1 VKLYQALN
9 NSNNDSFPDES
20 GCDKKSE
27 HPYQKKFAVV
37 NPCRMCQPMG
47 AVQALLGIEGAM
59 PLVHGSQGCS
69 TYMRFQLCRHF
80 REPINVSSTSLSEG
94 TVVYGGEENLIKALE
109 TIKIQY
115 NPTLIGV
122 TSSCLTETIGDDVE
136 RIIKKFRESYLKNHG
151 EKFPPVVSISTPSYS
166 GSHVEGYDK
175 TLVALLEN
183 LTLPPESEHEPD
195 MINLIP
201 GNLSPADVEEIKE
214 IIKLMEINGIIFTD
228 NSESLNAPL
237 TGSVDFLPSKG
248 ITLDEIRQAA
258 NSKITLTLSQHASS
272 GGKLLNKRF
281 GVPHAILPLPIG
293 LENTDKFI
301 ETLSSLNYV
310 ENIPPTLERDRGRLL
325 DGMVDSQAYTHGQRL
340 AIYGDPDLVTGLVSF
355 VVELGMEPSIVATG
369 TKSNQFHEDIK
380 KITAKT
386 SHDPVVINGGDL
398 YDLHQQVKKTG
409 ADLLMGNSYG
419 GRIAVAEDIPLVRV
433 GFPIFDRVGAQ
444 RICILG
450 YKGGLSLL
458 DQLTNTII
466 QYYYDEAGYE
476 L

>member
-1 VKLYQALN
+1 MYKAHPN
-9 NSNNDSFPDES
+9 NTNDSFHDES

-27 HPYQKKFAVV
+27 PPYQKKFAVI

-59 PLVHGSQGCS
+59 PLIHGSQGCS

-136 RIIKKFRESYLKNHG
+136 GIIKKFRESYLKDHG
-151 EKFPPVVSISTPSYS
+151 EEFPPIVSISTPSYS

-175 TLVALLEN
+175 TIASLIMN
-183 LTLPPESEHEPD
+183 LTLPPLSEDKPEV
-195 MINLIP
+195 INIIP

-214 IIKLMEINGIIFTD
+214 IIKLMELNSIILTD
-228 NSESLNAPL
+228 TSESLNAPL
-237 TGSVDFLPSKG
+237 TGSVEFLPSG
-248 ITLDEIRQAA
+248 GTTLDEIRQAA
-258 NSKITLTLSQHASS
+258 NSKITLTLSKHADS
-272 GGKLLNKRF
+272 GGELLNKRF
-281 GVPHAILPLPIG
+281 GVPHTTLSLPVG
-293 LENTDKFI
+293 LKNTDRFI
-301 ETLSSLNYV
+301 ETLSSLKCL
-310 ENIPPTLERDRGRLL
+310 EIIPSTLERDRGRLL
-325 DGMVDSQAYTHGQRL
+325 DAMVDSQAYTHGRRV
-340 AIYGDPDLVTGLVSF
+340 AIYGDPDLVSGLVSF
-355 VVELGMEPSIVATG
+355 VVEMGMEPSIIATG
-369 TKSNQFHEDIK
+369 TKSNQFQEDIN
-380 KITAKT
+380 KIISKT
-386 SHDPVVINGGDL
+386 NHEPVVINGGDL

-409 ADLLMGNSYG
+409 ADLLIGNSYG
-419 GRIAVAEDIPLVRV
+419 GRIAVAENMPLFRV
-433 GFPIFDRVGAQ
+433 GFPIYDRVGAQ

-450 YKGGLSLL
+450 YKGALSLL

-466 QYYYDEAGYE
+466 QHYYDETGYE
-476 L
+476 LLD